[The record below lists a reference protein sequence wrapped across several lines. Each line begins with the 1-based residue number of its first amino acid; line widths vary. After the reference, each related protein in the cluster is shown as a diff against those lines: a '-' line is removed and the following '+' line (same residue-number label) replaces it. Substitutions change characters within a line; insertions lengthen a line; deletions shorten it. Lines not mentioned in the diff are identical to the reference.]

1 MYASLDVPEG
11 HNIYG
16 HRNAQ
21 EPVRNDVQVPSP
33 DNEVEGQYSDYEE
46 ILATIPRGVESID
59 PNRVEP
65 DYNTL
70 EDPSQDGSG
79 RSEYCGT
86 VSVNEPFY
94 NTLEESNANYSSQG
108 NNEEPF
114 YNTLEEP
121 YLSGAEEDGIL
132 EPTSLQDP
140 VYNVLEGPASYDLDS
155 NIPIYAAVNKEN
167 LGGEKHCSE

>member
-1 MYASLDVPEG
+1 MYASLNVPEG

-21 EPVRNDVQVPSP
+21 DPVCNDVQEPSP
-33 DNEVEGQYSDYEE
+33 GNEEEGQYSDYEE
-46 ILATIPRGVESID
+46 PLATIPRGAESID

-70 EDPSQDGSG
+70 KDPSQDGLE

-86 VSVNEPFY
+86 VSENEPFY
-94 NTLEESNANYSSQG
+94 NTLEGSNANDSSQG
-108 NNEEPF
+108 TNEEPI
-114 YNTLEEP
+114 YSTLEEP
-121 YLSGAEEDGIL
+121 YLGGAEEDGSL

-140 VYNVLEGPASYDLDS
+140 VYNVLEGPSSYDVDS
-155 NIPIYAAVNKEN
+155 NTPTYAAVNKEN
-167 LGGEKHCSE
+167 SREEKHCSE

>member
-1 MYASLDVPEG
+1 MYASLNVPEG

-21 EPVRNDVQVPSP
+21 DPDYNDVQDPCP
-33 DNEVEGQYSDYEE
+33 GNEEEGQYSVYEE
-46 ILATIPRGVESID
+46 LSGTIPGRAESIN

-70 EDPSQDGSG
+70 EDPCQDGSE

-94 NTLEESNANYSSQG
+94 NTLEESNANEGSQST
-108 NNEEPF
+108 NEEPV

-121 YLSGAEEDGIL
+121 NLSFAGENGSFES
-132 EPTSLQDP
+132 TSLQDP
-140 VYNVLEGPASYDLDS
+140 VYNVLEGPASFDVDS
-155 NIPIYAAVNKEN
+155 NIPMYAAVNKEN
-167 LGGEKHCSE
+167 SSEEKHCSQ